1 MDFDQLNTFLEV
13 VKLRS
18 FSRAG
23 QKVFRSQSAVSAQ
36 IRQLEQEY
44 GEKLLDRSAKTVQ
57 LTPAGEALLEYATRM
72 VALRLESQRAV
83 ADQGGTPRGVL
94 LVGANE
100 ATCLYVLP
108 DIFSEYHRLFPSVQ
122 ISVYRNFSRKILQH
136 VEEGRI
142 DVGIVTLPVKS
153 PRLRMHLIFR
163 DRLVLMVSPRNPLA
177 AHKSVRVRDIAEH
190 PLIFPRT
197 GHTRQLLDKMFR
209 PYRAKLR
216 VSMELAS
223 VGMIK
228 KFVAAGLG
236 VSLISASFAREE
248 ERAGEVRLI
257 EIDGVERW
265 RELGLIF
272 RRDRTLPRAASAF
285 IELARQP
292 SAIRGTETA
301 SSSAK
306 QLSAGSVKPP
316 AAARAVR

>member
-1 MDFDQLNTFLEV
+1 MDFDQLTTFLEV

-44 GEKLLDRSAKTVQ
+44 GEKLLDRSAKTVR
-57 LTPAGEALLEYATRM
+57 LTPAGEILYEYATQLIS
-72 VALRLESQRAV
+72 LRQESQRAV
-83 ADQGGTPRGVL
+83 ADHGSNPRGVL
-94 LVGANE
+94 LIGANE

-108 DIFSEYHRLFPSVQ
+108 DIFAEYHRLHPSVQ
-122 ISVYRNFSRKILQH
+122 ISVYRNFSRKILEN
-136 VEEGRI
+136 VDEGRV

-153 PRLRMHLIFR
+153 PRLKVHVIFR
-163 DRLVLMVSPRNPLA
+163 DRLVLMASPQNPLA
-177 AHKSVRVRDIAEH
+177 KHKTVRVRDIAAQ

-197 GHTRQLLDKMFR
+197 GYTRQLLDKMFR
-209 PYRAKLR
+209 PYRGRLL
-216 VSMELAS
+216 VSMELPS

-228 KFVAAGLG
+228 RFVAAGLG

-257 EIDGVERW
+257 EIEGIERW
-265 RELGLIF
+265 RELGLVY
-272 RRDRTLPRAASAF
+272 RRDRSLPRAATAF

-292 SAIRGTETA
+292 SAVRGT
-301 SSSAK
+301 
-306 QLSAGSVKPP
+306 
-316 AAARAVR
+316 AARASDAAAPRSRAAPARAGS